1 MGVQRLLL
9 SYNEMVSEFGE
20 FYNPCAEQ
28 FEAFVLGKARD
39 QKFWALTYTTK
50 ERCRRAFQK
59 FEDDLIDG
67 ELNEKN
73 EKSNYGVEEMCQWL
87 ARLPIENVQQCVD
100 VFRKHQV
107 DGKTMSL
114 LTIDALRDMG
124 VDAVVD

>member
-1 MGVQRLLL
+1 M
-9 SYNEMVSEFGE
+9 
-20 FYNPCAEQ
+20 
-28 FEAFVLGKARD
+28 
-39 QKFWALTYTTK
+39 
-50 ERCRRAFQK
+50 
-59 FEDDLIDG
+59 IDG
-67 ELNEKN
+67 ELN

-124 VDAVVD
+124 VDAVVDRLTLLRSFN